1 MTDYTDFDQDGLLDG
16 WKPPSEVLR
25 KVVCAAAKY
34 GEGKDALV
42 VCSARHY
49 DPRMHATLAHLH
61 EAKLFDFEVAGRAVQ
76 GFIDQ
81 FGVFMDRKEAW
92 KVAVAA
98 NQIFLERYPKE
109 RWREDDELFSEWL
122 Y

>member
-1 MTDYTDFDQDGLLDG
+1 MSQYDNFDPDGLLGG
-16 WKPPSEVLR
+16 WKPSEEVLR
-25 KVVCAAAKY
+25 KVVCAATKY
-34 GEGKDALV
+34 GDGKDALV

-49 DPRMHATLAHLH
+49 DPRMHNTLGHLR
-61 EAKLFDFEVAGRAVQ
+61 EDKIFDFEVADKAIQ

-81 FGVFMDRKEAW
+81 FGIFMDRKEAW

-98 NQIFLERYPKE
+98 DQIFLERYPKE